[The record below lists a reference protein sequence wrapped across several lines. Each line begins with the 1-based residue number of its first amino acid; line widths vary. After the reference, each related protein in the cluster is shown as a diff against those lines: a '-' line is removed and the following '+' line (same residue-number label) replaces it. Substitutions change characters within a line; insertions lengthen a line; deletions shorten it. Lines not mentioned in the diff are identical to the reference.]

1 MYAEMTEDASPGDRC
16 PISRALS
23 VVGNR
28 SVLLIMREAY
38 YGTTRF
44 DDFARRVGV
53 AESIAAARLRELVD
67 AGLLDRRPYQEPGQ
81 RTRYEYVLTEA
92 GQDLLPVVVALGR
105 WGSRHRPLE
114 DPAPTTFR
122 HATCGSVVRVEVR
135 CEEDHRVPLDE
146 LTHAQPVQEPR
157 VEA

>member
-1 MYAEMTEDASPGDRC
+1 MAAAAASGDRC

-44 DDFARRVGV
+44 DDFARRVGI
-53 AESIAAARLRELVD
+53 AESIAAARLRDLVD

-92 GQDLLPVVVALGR
+92 GHDLLPVVLALGD
-105 WGSRHRPLE
+105 WGARHRPVE
-114 DPAPTTFR
+114 QPAPPRFM
-122 HATCGSVVRVEVR
+122 HSTCGSSVSIELR
-135 CEEDHRVPLDE
+135 CADGHDVPLDE
-146 LTHAQPVQEPR
+146 LTLQMPACEPR
-157 VEA
+157 VGA

>member
-1 MYAEMTEDASPGDRC
+1 MREDASPGNRC

-28 SVLLIMREAY
+28 SVMLILREAY

-44 DDFARRVGV
+44 DDFARRVGI
-53 AESIAAARLRELVD
+53 AESIAAARLRDLVD

-92 GQDLLPVVVALGR
+92 GEDLLPAVIALGR
-105 WGSRHRPLE
+105 WGAKHRPIDE
-114 DPAPTTFR
+114 PAPPRFR
-122 HATCGSVVRVEVR
+122 HAGCGGGLHAEVR
-135 CEEDHRVPLDE
+135 CDEGHLVPLAE
-146 LTHAQPVQEPR
+146 VTVEIPSREPG
-157 VEA
+157 VGV

>member
-1 MYAEMTEDASPGDRC
+1 MSDDATPGERC

-28 SVLLIMREAY
+28 SVMLIMREAC

-44 DDFARRVGV
+44 DDFARRVGS
-53 AESIAAARLRELVD
+53 AESIAAARLRDLVD

-92 GQDLLPVVVALGR
+92 GTDLLPVVLALGR
-105 WGSRHRPLE
+105 WGARHRPL
-114 DPAPTTFR
+114 DVPAPPRFR
-122 HATCGSVVRVEVR
+122 HAGCGAEVSVDVR
-135 CEEDHRVPLDE
+135 CSEGHDVLLDE
-146 LTHAQPVQEPR
+146 LTLDAPARESR
-157 VEA
+157 VGA

>member
-1 MYAEMTEDASPGDRC
+1 MSDDENPGDRC

-28 SVLLIMREAY
+28 SIMLIMREAY

-44 DDFARRVGV
+44 DDFARRVGI
-53 AESIAAARLRELVD
+53 AESIAAARLRDLVD

-92 GQDLLPVVVALGR
+92 GEDLLPVVVALGR
-105 WGSRHRPLE
+105 WGAKHRPL
-114 DPAPTTFR
+114 DDSSPGRFR
-122 HATCGSVVRVEVR
+122 HTTCGTGVHVEVR
-135 CEEDHRVPLDE
+135 CEEGHLVTVDE
-146 LTHAQPVQEPR
+146 LTVEIPSREPR
-157 VEA
+157 VGV

>member
-1 MYAEMTEDASPGDRC
+1 MNDDASGLDRC

-44 DDFARRVGV
+44 DDFARRVGI
-53 AESIAAARLRELVD
+53 AESIAAARLRDLVD

-92 GQDLLPVVVALGR
+92 GSDLLPVVLALGS
-105 WGSRHRPLE
+105 WGARHRPLAQ
-114 DPAPTTFR
+114 PVPPRFR
-122 HATCGSVVRVEVR
+122 HSTCGAEVGVEVR
-135 CEEDHRVPLDE
+135 CANGHEVPVDE
-146 LTHAQPVQEPR
+146 LTLDMPSRASR
-157 VEA
+157 VGV

>member
-1 MYAEMTEDASPGDRC
+1 MTDDAGPGDRC

-53 AESIAAARLRELVD
+53 AESIAAARLRDLVE

-81 RTRYEYVLTEA
+81 RTRFEYVLTEA
-92 GQDLLPVVVALGR
+92 GQDLLPAVVALAR
-105 WGSRHRPLE
+105 WGARHRPLE
-114 DPAPTTFR
+114 DPSPTRFR
-122 HATCGSVVRVEVR
+122 HATCGSGVHVEVR
-135 CEEDHRVPLDE
+135 CEDGHLVPLHEVTNE
-146 LTHAQPVQEPR
+146 LPMREPR
-157 VEA
+157 VEV

>member
-1 MYAEMTEDASPGDRC
+1 MTDDATAGDRC

-28 SVLLIMREAY
+28 SVMLIMREAY

-44 DDFARRVGV
+44 DDFARRVGI
-53 AESIAAARLRELVD
+53 AESIAAARLRDLVD

-92 GQDLLPVVVALGR
+92 GQDLLPVVLALGR
-105 WGSRHRPLE
+105 WGARHRPLDE
-114 DPAPTTFR
+114 PAPPAFR
-122 HATCGSVVRVEVR
+122 HSTCGSEVAVEVR
-135 CEEDHRVPLDE
+135 CAQGHEVPLDE
-146 LTHAQPVQEPR
+146 LTLDMPSREPR
-157 VEA
+157 VGV

>member
-1 MYAEMTEDASPGDRC
+1 MEDDDRC

-44 DDFARRVGV
+44 DDFAKRVGI
-53 AESIAAARLRELVD
+53 AESMAAARLRDLVE

-92 GQDLLPVVVALGR
+92 GADLLPVVIGLGR
-105 WGSRHRPLE
+105 WGEKHLPS
-114 DPAPTTFR
+114 DQPTPKHFT
-122 HATCGSVVRVEVR
+122 HSGCGETVAAELR
-135 CEEDHRVPLDE
+135 CAAGHRVTLGE
-146 LTHAQPVQEPR
+146 LAVDAPHRRATSLPV
-157 VEA
+157 

>member
-1 MYAEMTEDASPGDRC
+1 MPEDLRPGDRC

-28 SVLLIMREAY
+28 SVMLIMREAH

-53 AESIAAARLRELVD
+53 AESIAAARLRDLVD

-92 GQDLLPVVVALGR
+92 GEDLLPVVVALGR
-105 WGSRHRPLE
+105 WGARHRPLA
-114 DPAPTTFR
+114 DPAPSRFR
-122 HATCGSVVRVEVR
+122 HATCGGGVRAEVR
-135 CEEDHRVPLDE
+135 CEQGHVVPLEE
-146 LTHAQPVQEPR
+146 LTVESASREPR

>member
-1 MYAEMTEDASPGDRC
+1 MTDDASPGDRC

-28 SVLLIMREAY
+28 SVMLIMREAY

-44 DDFARRVGV
+44 DDFARRVGI
-53 AESIAAARLRELVD
+53 AESIAAARLRDLVD

-92 GQDLLPVVVALGR
+92 GQDLLPVVLALGR
-105 WGSRHRPLE
+105 WGAPPPPSR
-114 DPAPTTFR
+114 DPAPSRFHHT
-122 HATCGSVVRVEVR
+122 TCGAGVHVEVR
-135 CEEDHRVPLDE
+135 CNEGHLVPLEE
-146 LTHAQPVQEPR
+146 LAVDMLFRESR

>member
-1 MYAEMTEDASPGDRC
+1 MADDAASGDRC
-16 PISRALS
+16 PISRALA

-44 DDFARRVGV
+44 DDFARRVGI
-53 AESIAAARLRELVD
+53 AESIAAARLRDLVD

-92 GQDLLPVVVALGR
+92 GQDLLPAVIALGN
-105 WGSRHRPLE
+105 WGARHRPLVE
-114 DPAPTTFR
+114 PVPPRFV
-122 HATCGSVVRVEVR
+122 HSTCGSPVSVEVR
-135 CEEDHRVPLDE
+135 CAEGHEVPVDE
-146 LTHAQPVQEPR
+146 LRLQLPAREPR
-157 VEA
+157 VGV

>member
-1 MYAEMTEDASPGDRC
+1 MSDDASPGDRC

-28 SVLLIMREAY
+28 SVMLIMREAY

-44 DDFARRVGV
+44 DDFARRVGI
-53 AESIAAARLRELVD
+53 AESIAAARLRDLVD

-92 GQDLLPVVVALGR
+92 GEDLLPVVVALGR
-105 WGSRHRPLE
+105 WGARHRPL
-114 DPAPTTFR
+114 DDATPGRFR
-122 HATCGSVVRVEVR
+122 HTACGSPVHVEVR
-135 CEEDHRVPLDE
+135 CDQGHLVPLDE
-146 LTHAQPVQEPR
+146 LTVEIPSRQPR

>member
-1 MYAEMTEDASPGDRC
+1 MTDDAGPGDRC

-28 SVLLIMREAY
+28 SMLLIMREAY

-53 AESIAAARLRELVD
+53 AESIAAARLRDLVGS
-67 AGLLDRRPYQEPGQ
+67 GLLDRRPYQEPGQ

-105 WGSRHRPLE
+105 WGARHRPLE
-114 DPAPTTFR
+114 DAAPTRFR
-122 HATCGSVVRVEVR
+122 HATCGGGVYIEVR
-135 CEEDHRVPLDE
+135 CEEGHLVGLDE
-146 LTHAQPVQEPR
+146 LTHELPLREPR
-157 VEA
+157 VV

>member
-1 MYAEMTEDASPGDRC
+1 MTEDAGHGDDC

-53 AESIAAARLRELVD
+53 AESIAAARLRDLVE
-67 AGLLDRRPYQEPGQ
+67 AGLLDRRPYKEPGQ
-81 RTRYEYVLTEA
+81 RTRFEYVLTET

-105 WGSRHRPLE
+105 WGARHLSPE
-114 DPAPTTFR
+114 DPAPTPFR
-122 HATCGSVVRVEVR
+122 HATCGSGVRVEVR
-135 CEEDHRVPLDE
+135 CEEGHLVPLDE
-146 LTHAQPVQEPR
+146 LAHELPLREPH
-157 VEA
+157 VEV

>member
-1 MYAEMTEDASPGDRC
+1 MADDETRNDHC

-44 DDFARRVGV
+44 DDFATRVGI
-53 AESIAAARLRELVD
+53 AESMAAARLRDLVE
-67 AGLLDRRPYQEPGQ
+67 AGLLDKRPYQEPGQ

-92 GQDLLPVVVALGR
+92 GADLLPIVLGLGR
-105 WGSRHRPLE
+105 WGEKHRPSD
-114 DPAPTTFR
+114 DPTPMQFTHTG
-122 HATCGSVVRVEVR
+122 CGEPVTAEVR
-135 CEEDHRVPLDE
+135 CAAGHHVSLDE
-146 LTHAQPVQEPR
+146 LTVDAPGRRATSLPV
-157 VEA
+157 

>member
-1 MYAEMTEDASPGDRC
+1 MNDETPLDNC

-28 SVLLIMREAY
+28 SVMLILREAY

-44 DDFARRVGV
+44 DDFATRVGI
-53 AESIAAARLRELVD
+53 AESMAAARLRDLVD

-92 GQDLLPVVVALGR
+92 GADLLPVVLGLGR
-105 WGSRHRPLE
+105 WGEKHRPS
-114 DPAPTTFR
+114 DRPTRMRFT
-122 HATCGSVVRVEVR
+122 HAGCGEKVSAEVR
-135 CEEDHRVPLDE
+135 CAAGHLVALDE
-146 LTHAQPVQEPR
+146 LSVDAEGRPTLPV
-157 VEA
+157 